1 MFQHGLD
8 AGCFAFRDYTHVM
21 LTAGYPKK
29 DDESRRMTFEL
40 KCGENSVRLAN
51 KEFQLL
57 EYLMNNPERILSRDM
72 IYDRVWG
79 MESDALSNNLEAY
92 MSFVRKKLKLIG
104 SKASIKTVRN
114 MGYKLVKE
122 E

>member
-1 MFQHGLD
+1 M
-8 AGCFAFRDYTHVM
+8 
-21 LTAGYPKK
+21 K
-29 DDESRRMTFEL
+29 
-40 KCGENSVRLAN
+40 
-51 KEFQLL
+51 
-57 EYLMNNPERILSRDM
+57 NPDRILSREM

-79 MESDALSNNLEAY
+79 MESDASSNNLEAY

-104 SKASIKTVRN
+104 SNVSIKTVRN